1 MALLPLRSGGML
13 ACLAFARP
21 TIVLVRFLTGSSSQT
36 KPLPG
41 RSNDTRELGMNAIQL
56 IRTSF
61 DVHAQISKVD
71 PYFVTELLQGTLVL
85 GEPS

>member
-1 MALLPLRSGGML
+1 
-13 ACLAFARP
+13 
-21 TIVLVRFLTGSSSQT
+21 
-36 KPLPG
+36 
-41 RSNDTRELGMNAIQL
+41 MNAIQL